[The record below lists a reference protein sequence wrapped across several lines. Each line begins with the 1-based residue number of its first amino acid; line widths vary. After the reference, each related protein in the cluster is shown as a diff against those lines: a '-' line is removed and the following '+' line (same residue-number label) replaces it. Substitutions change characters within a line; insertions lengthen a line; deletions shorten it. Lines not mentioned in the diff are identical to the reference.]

1 MNTISLQTNTP
12 EEIEQMF
19 KTAPKVFT
27 AAVRSWL
34 IRERNSFVGKRGAFV
49 KELLSKQRKYRPG
62 QWSQFV
68 ASAFGGRVENEN
80 NLNNMH
86 LRMGIRD
93 ERLKKLPYLEALG
106 KGAKI
111 NPKDAQWLIVPNY
124 KNLMAVGLFGRYGG
138 RGKRSF
144 NKLFKKMYDSGSL
157 TIVQRRG
164 RLFFFGDTPDA
175 SGSHEIRHKHELNR
189 KLLFVGVKSVTIP
202 QQFNFGASWQ
212 TRLPKVLKRGEKAIA
227 KAVTT
232 IEQGRVE
239 YVRL

>member
-1 MNTISLQTNTP
+1 MNTIQTNTP

-93 ERLKKLPYLEALG
+93 ERLEKLPYLEALG

-111 NPKDAQWLIVPNY
+111 NPKDAQWLIIPNY

-144 NKLFKKMYDSGSL
+144 NKLFKKMYDSDL

-175 SGSHEIRHKHELNR
+175 GGSHEIRHKHELNR

-212 TRLPKVLKRGEKAIA
+212 KRLPKVLQRGEKAIA
-227 KAVTT
+227 KAVEK
-232 IEQGRVE
+232 IEKGKVAYE
-239 YVRL
+239 RL